1 MHELSKL
8 ITGSMKKLYPR
19 KTMANVVLQALK
31 FCVRNLVLFVG
42 LRPKISFI
50 NFMNSQFAL
59 TRSNNNITVTVTVNS
74 MVMEEQWL
82 FVCTT
87 VCTVCTVCILVL
99 GAHVCS
105 LVLDSGLWT
114 LNLRLLHS
122 KQTRELQWPV
132 SLSALDAAMTLRSL
146 RSPAMVLRGRF
157 RGSSKSHLQD
167 LVGS

>member
-1 MHELSKL
+1 
-8 ITGSMKKLYPR
+8 
-19 KTMANVVLQALK
+19 MA
-31 FCVRNLVLFVG
+31 
-42 LRPKISFI
+42 
-50 NFMNSQFAL
+50 
-59 TRSNNNITVTVTVNS
+59 
-74 MVMEEQWL
+74 
-82 FVCTT
+82 VCMYY
-87 VCTVCTVCILVL
+87 CMYCMYCMLVL

-122 KQTRELQWPV
+122 KQTRGLQWPV